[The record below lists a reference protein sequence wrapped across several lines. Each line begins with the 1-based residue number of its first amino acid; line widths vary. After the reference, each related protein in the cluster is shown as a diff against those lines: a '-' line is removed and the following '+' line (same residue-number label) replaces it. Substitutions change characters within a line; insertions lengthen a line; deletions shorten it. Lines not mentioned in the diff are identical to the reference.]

1 MNSKSA
7 NKILGLIVGAISI
20 VAVILVVAIKA
31 PTPQLDVNSP
41 EGTVQQYLQ
50 AVTDRDFDTALT
62 YLATDSK
69 CKIED
74 FDRAYIQESVRIG
87 LGETTEMETRATVK
101 VTVESSNGDPFGGSY
116 TENQSFRLVNSDAGW
131 KITGIPWP
139 TYECGG
145 VYK

>member
-1 MNSKSA
+1 MRSKSA
-7 NKILGLIVGAISI
+7 NKILGLVVGAISI
-20 VAVILVVAIKA
+20 VALILVLAVKE

-62 YLATDSK
+62 FLATDSK

-87 LGETTEMETRATVK
+87 LADATETQTTATVK
-101 VTVESSNGDPFGGSY
+101 VSVESSNGDPFGGSF
-116 TENQSFRLVNSDAGW
+116 TDNQSFRLLNSDGGW

>member
-1 MNSKSA
+1 MSNKRA
-7 NKILGLIVGAISI
+7 NKILGV
-20 VAVILVVAIKA
+20 VVAGISMVALVLVLAVKET
-31 PTPQLDVNSP
+31 TPQFAGDSP
-41 EGTVQQYLQ
+41 EASVQQYLQ

-87 LGETTEMETRATVK
+87 LAETTETQTRATVK
-101 VTVESSNGDPFGGSY
+101 VTVESSNGDPFGGNF
-116 TENQSFRLVNSDAGW
+116 TENQAFRLVSSEAGW